1 MKRKIAFGIVF
12 VLMILCFTPISAF
25 SGSRQI
31 GTQTELSNDDYYA
44 KLEQCFS
51 ILDNYQE
58 DLDSVYSG
66 KILTTSENWHV
77 IRDNLRWDVG
87 VTCGYIMAVQAPEEL
102 SDYAY
107 HILMGAYHE
116 IAAVEFYIQCISNDN
131 DPKLYDLYQKML
143 SIAKEFYSYIPIR
156 GH

>member
-1 MKRKIAFGIVF
+1 MKKMIIFSFVS
-12 VLMILCFTPISAF
+12 VLMILCFSPVSAF

-31 GTQTELSNDDYYA
+31 DNETELSDDDYYA

-51 ILDNYQE
+51 ILDNYKE

-66 KILTTSENWHV
+66 EIQTISENWHS

-87 VTCGYIMAVQAPEEL
+87 VTCGYIMAAQEPEEL

-107 HILMGAYHE
+107 HIFMGAYHE

-131 DPKLYDLYQKML
+131 DPKLYDLYQEML
-143 SIAKEFYSYIPIR
+143 SIAEDFYSYIPLR

>member
-1 MKRKIAFGIVF
+1 MKKRIAFGIVF
-12 VLMILCFTPISAF
+12 VLMILYVAPVSAF
-25 SGSRQI
+25 SGSRQLYN
-31 GTQTELSNDDYYA
+31 QTELFDDDYYA

-66 KILTTSENWHV
+66 EILTISENWHV

-87 VTCGYIMAVQAPEEL
+87 VTCGYIMAAQVPENL

-107 HILMGAYHE
+107 HIFMGAYHE

-131 DPKLYDLYQKML
+131 DPKLYDLYQEML
-143 SIAKEFYSYIPIR
+143 SIAKDFYSYIPIR